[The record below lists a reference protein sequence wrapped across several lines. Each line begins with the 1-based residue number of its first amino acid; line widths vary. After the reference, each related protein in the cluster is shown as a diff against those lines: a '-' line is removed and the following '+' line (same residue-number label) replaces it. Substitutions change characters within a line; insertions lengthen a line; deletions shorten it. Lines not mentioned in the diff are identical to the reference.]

1 MQNNCNEYEPTSSLI
16 PPLIKLTKAIMN
28 QQDLENKQRET
39 ERQAKEYAD
48 NQRALGEKYNQE
60 KEDLAREYTKKLEE
74 NKSPST
80 ESFKEQNALY
90 DQLSVEDKSKE
101 ITRNSREESLKEL
114 QRQDANWQ
122 ELSKRIDDNK
132 LQASRLKDE
141 RVSLTVKSHDKFSDV
156 PSETLN
162 RMAKAN
168 APEAEA
174 AKERIYNEASE
185 KSQNNFSLGNTHTAA
200 SDYAEQAK
208 SALSRE
214 DHFQRRMES
223 LQTGIEREKDPL
235 AKENL
240 EAKRDLEFH
249 DYKSAQTDK
258 ISRMIESPEMSRRS
272 VEHDKMAKEASER
285 IKDTELKMQS
295 REGVKPEEK
304 EKHEADKKDLET
316 VNKQKSLEDDASKK
330 LALENQQEVNKSQ
343 IQENKL
349 EGQTLKKEA
358 ENPAFLAMQR
368 RIAESNEQQAAAV
381 KKLEEH
387 REKKIEQTK
396 SY

>member
-1 MQNNCNEYEPTSSLI
+1 MTPQE
-16 PPLIKLTKAIMN
+16 
-28 QQDLENKQRET
+28 LEAKQREM
-39 ERQAKEYAD
+39 ERQSKEYAES
-48 NQRALGEKYNQE
+48 QRALSEKFNQE
-60 KEDLAREYTKKLEE
+60 KEDRAREYTKQLEE
-74 NKSPST
+74 SQSPSA

-90 DQLSVEDKSKE
+90 DQLDADDKSKE
-101 ITRNSREESLKEL
+101 AVQVARAESLKEL

-122 ELSKRIDDNK
+122 DLSKRIDANK
-132 LQASRLKDE
+132 LQSQALLDE
-141 RVSLTVKSHDKFSDV
+141 KAKLNDQAYTQFGGQSLEEVNQKVKES
-156 PSETLN
+156 
-162 RMAKAN
+162 

-174 AKERIYNEASE
+174 AKERLYKEASE
-185 KSQNNFSLGNTHTAA
+185 KSQNNFSLGNTHSATA
-200 SDYAEQAK
+200 DYTEQAK

-214 DHFQRRMES
+214 DHFQRRMDS

-235 AKENL
+235 SKENL

-258 ISRMIESPEMSRRS
+258 ISRMTESPEMAKRS

-285 IKDTELKMQS
+285 IKESELRMQS
-295 REGVKPEEK
+295 RDGVKPEEK
-304 EKHEADKKDLET
+304 EKHAADKKDLET

-330 LALENQQEVNKSQ
+330 LALEKQQEVNKSQ